1 MATQPTQALELR
13 AEIPA
18 RRVLLTAEECASLVG
33 CNVKVWRRWCKDARM
48 PQPVRFPFPVSRDL
62 RWHKSEVMAWIDNL
76 IPDRRHE
83 PSDEEPV
90 RRKRSRRPE
99 GV

>member
-1 MATQPTQALELR
+1 MATELLQAPELR
-13 AEIPA
+13 AEIA
-18 RRVLLTAEECASLVG
+18 AHRLLLTADECAGLVG

-48 PQPVRFPFPVSRDL
+48 PQPVHFPFPVSRDL

-76 IPDRRHE
+76 IPDRRFE
-83 PSDEEPV
+83 PSLEESAP
-90 RRKRSRRPE
+90 RRRSRRPV